1 MPYLCQLGI
10 ACAKLQK
17 AVKIPWF
24 TQSAKGRMAERRRR
38 RRICQEDRER
48 LIRAFE
54 EQEQDYLVLAD
65 TLGIKRSTARGIVSR
80 YLRGNRI
87 DERPRGGRNNVK
99 FDDDMRQCLQEIV
112 DENCTLTITAINSE
126 LQHRLP
132 EKPNVHARTIAKH
145 LEGMLYTFKLSRV
158 LPADRNRP
166 DLIDRR
172 NEYAQWFLE
181 VANLHHAVFIDECGF
196 NIWSARNH
204 GRSQRG
210 DRAYRQVCGQKGRNI
225 TICLAISPVFG
236 LVHHTIREGGM
247 RRESFTEFLEQT
259 SENLDENEIHYLIFD
274 GAPAHRRPEEPS
286 ENVHVNI
293 LPPYSPFLNIVEQAI
308 SCLKANIKAE
318 LARPAMQERFADR
331 NAARQAHLPLGEYR
345 KRLLVESAERN
356 IGCISVAKCAAWYR
370 HMQSYLPRCLA
381 REIIEG

>member
-1 MPYLCQLGI
+1 
-10 ACAKLQK
+10 
-17 AVKIPWF
+17 
-24 TQSAKGRMAERRRR
+24 MAERRRR

-166 DLIDRR
+166 DVIDQVTSTL
-172 NEYAQWFLE
+172 NSSWKWQIFITPYLLTS
-181 VANLHHAVFIDECGF
+181 VA
-196 NIWSARNH
+196 S
-204 GRSQRG
+204 
-210 DRAYRQVCGQKGRNI
+210 
-225 TICLAISPVFG
+225 ISG
-236 LVHHTIREGGM
+236 LP
-247 RRESFTEFLEQT
+247 
-259 SENLDENEIHYLIFD
+259 EIM
-274 GAPAHRRPEEPS
+274 AAHREETEHIVKSAGKKVATLPS
-286 ENVHVNI
+286 VW
-293 LPPYSPFLNIVEQAI
+293 PYPLFLVWCTTQ
-308 SCLKANIKAE
+308 
-318 LARPAMQERFADR
+318 
-331 NAARQAHLPLGEYR
+331 
-345 KRLLVESAERN
+345 
-356 IGCISVAKCAAWYR
+356 
-370 HMQSYLPRCLA
+370 
-381 REIIEG
+381 